1 MAYQKLPYKDLTR
14 ERLVGEDPNTPKKP
28 PRGIWIRKDVTVLKS
43 KAEKERH
50 ARIAAECGL
59 TPDLK
64 PISKP
69 IPDSLEAI
77 NDPVYLHDQL
87 GDTTNLS
94 WEEL

>member
-1 MAYQKLPYKDLTR
+1 MAYQKLSYRDFTR
-14 ERLVGEDPNTPKKP
+14 EKLVETDPNAPKKP
-28 PRGIWIRKDVTVLKS
+28 PRGVHINKSNTWLKS
-43 KAEKERH
+43 KEERERH
-50 ARIAAECGL
+50 AKIAAECGL

-69 IPDSLEAI
+69 RPVYADAI
-77 NDPVYLHDQL
+77 NDPVYLQDQL